1 MNHKQ
6 PLGIY
11 VHIPFCVRKC
21 LYCDFLSFPAGEV
34 CPEKR
39 EAPVLRAY
47 VDALLQEIENIPNL
61 VDITSNH
68 EIQTIFIG
76 GGTPSLLNE
85 IYISYILCKLK
96 AHFLISQSAEITI
109 EANPGTLTMSK
120 LHAYRSAGI
129 NRLSIGLQSTDNNE
143 LKQLGRIHTYEEF
156 LESYHMAREAG
167 FDNLNIDLM
176 TALPG
181 QNQDDL
187 CRTLERVIELNPE
200 HISAYSLILE
210 EGTPFAK
217 LYNEDNLPSE
227 EEDREMYAMTG
238 RMLSA
243 AGYHRYEIS
252 NYARPGYESR
262 HNMSY
267 WKRIPYLGLGLG
279 AASFFENTR
288 WKNEE
293 DLDVYIRKWQ
303 SGISPERYE
312 EQVLTTQMQMEE
324 YMFLG
329 LRMTEGISMSAFAET
344 FGRSLEAVYG
354 KALDTLEREA
364 LIERTRIG
372 QEEHIRLTQRGV
384 DLSNYV
390 FTFFL

>member
-85 IYISYILCKLK
+85 IYISDILCKLK

>member
-85 IYISYILCKLK
+85 IYISDILCKLK

-372 QEEHIRLTQRGV
+372 QEEHILLTQRGV

>member
-85 IYISYILCKLK
+85 IYISDILCKLK

-384 DLSNYV
+384 NLSNYV